1 MVCRYIEDIK
11 KVHLKSFN
19 YKFSPSDLYMQSTIP
34 SIQIG
39 KKVKKKIENF
49 DSECS
54 SIEPVQRSNY
64 SFHISDSYFDDSM
77 NDLVSIP
84 AQPQCSSSDSSSVAS
99 AQDTASS
106 DTIYESL
113 EDQGDRVYE
122 SEIQDEFVSSRPPHS
137 ARKSIK
143 TVINLSSGRCLNLTF
158 VGDNTSSI
166 EDVDTPSTRPRLS
179 TKQGRPR
186 SLITDISRLSKST
199 KNNKSRKSGKS

>member
-1 MVCRYIEDIK
+1 
-11 KVHLKSFN
+11 
-19 YKFSPSDLYMQSTIP
+19 
-34 SIQIG
+34 
-39 KKVKKKIENF
+39 
-49 DSECS
+49 
-54 SIEPVQRSNY
+54 
-64 SFHISDSYFDDSM
+64 M
-77 NDLVSIP
+77 NDIISLP

-99 AQDTASS
+99 VQDTASS

-122 SEIQDEFVSSRPPHS
+122 SEIQDEVISSRPPHS

-143 TVINLSSGRCLNLTF
+143 TVINLSSGRCLNLSF

-166 EDVDTPSTRPRLS
+166 QDVETPSTRPKLS

-186 SLITDISRLSKST
+186 SLISDISRLSKST